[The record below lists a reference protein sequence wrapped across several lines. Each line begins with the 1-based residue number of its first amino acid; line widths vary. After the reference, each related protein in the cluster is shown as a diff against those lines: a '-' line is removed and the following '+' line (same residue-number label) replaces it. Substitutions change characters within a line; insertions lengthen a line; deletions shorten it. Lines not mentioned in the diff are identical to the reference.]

1 MDNNKKET
9 EADLKTIDL
18 LHELVR
24 RRFTTS
30 LDTIDK
36 LDQKLVTLISV
47 DAIIISILFPTALF
61 NNKACF
67 YVAVGFIVLSL
78 SFSEFA
84 DILLKVFMVRIRR
97 QHGMVIMII
106 SIEKLLNK
114 LLLILYMRTI
124 KIIIL

>member
-67 YVAVGFIVLSL
+67 YVAVGFIVLSH
-78 SFSEFA
+78 SRSS
-84 DILLKVFMVRIRR
+84 RIY
-97 QHGMVIMII
+97 
-106 SIEKLLNK
+106 S
-114 LLLILYMRTI
+114 
-124 KIIIL
+124 